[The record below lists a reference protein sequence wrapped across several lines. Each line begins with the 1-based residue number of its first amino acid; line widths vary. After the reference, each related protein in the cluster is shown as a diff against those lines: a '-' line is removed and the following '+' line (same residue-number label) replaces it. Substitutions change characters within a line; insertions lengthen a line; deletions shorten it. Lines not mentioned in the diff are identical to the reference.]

1 MVLIFFI
8 VIFSCSYHFLNWN
21 CFSISSLMIWF
32 YFLFVSNLVLFLF
45 KSTFSNHFLNLFFS
59 SLSLIILI
67 GIKFY
72 IVIFLG
78 LPFTLWFSL
87 MIYVINFKGWT
98 KFDSIIFL
106 FFKKISSIII
116 EFVKNWFSLFFYVLD
131 SFVNLIF
138 PFNSIFFYI

>member
-32 YFLFVSNLVLFLF
+32 YFLFVSNLVLFIF
-45 KSTFSNHFLNLFFS
+45 ISTFLNHFFNLFFS

-67 GIKFY
+67 GIEVY
-72 IVIFLG
+72 IVIFFRFAFLRSYD
-78 LPFTLWFSL
+78 LCH
-87 MIYVINFKGWT
+87 
-98 KFDSIIFL
+98 KFWRLNKVRFNHFL

-116 EFVKNWFSLFFYVLD
+116 EFVKNWFSLIFYVLD